1 MISIF
6 AIEDSLER
14 FGSSVR
20 SCGEELKLLQSSE
33 RSCCIKNEQPKKV
46 LEENLRNRFRSLTAE
61 RMMPRRLLLQFM
73 GFSPLLAIAQPDFAA
88 TGPMPK
94 MKEPEVIQYVFVWL
108 IIFKEFEGRVLLA
121 SELEPN

>member
-14 FGSSVR
+14 FGSSVVAER
-20 SCGEELKLLQSSE
+20 SLNFFNRLNEGISS
-33 RSCCIKNEQPKKV
+33 RSFRFTPDLSCCIKNEQPKKV
-46 LEENLRNRFRSLTAE
+46 LEENLQNRFRSLTAE

-94 MKEPEVIQYVFVWL
+94 MKEPE
-108 IIFKEFEGRVLLA
+108 IIRLVYNFDSWSLL
-121 SELEPN
+121 L